1 MCGRF
6 TASFEFREI
15 KLLFNLQRDI
25 PLFARRYNIAPSQEV
40 PVIIQEE
47 GVNQLKP
54 MKWGLVPSW
63 APDPSI
69 GARMIN
75 ARAETITDK
84 PSFKRL
90 AQQRRCLV
98 PANGFY
104 EWRREGN
111 RKVPVWIHLKDRK
124 PFAFAQLWDL
134 WRGPE
139 GETLYTFT
147 IITTVPNA
155 LLRPLHNRMP
165 VIFDKLLAKQW
176 LDPVFGPSDATLASI
191 LAPYPSAL
199 MTAHDVSP
207 LVNKPEYDSAD
218 CIKPAPHPQ
227 SRLL

>member
-40 PVIIQEE
+40 PVIVQND
-47 GVNQLKP
+47 GVNELKP

-63 APDPSI
+63 APDPEI
-69 GARMIN
+69 GNRLIN
-75 ARAETITDK
+75 ARAETLTEK
-84 PSFKRL
+84 PSFRRL
-90 AQQRRCLV
+90 VQQRRCLI
-98 PANGFY
+98 PADGFY

-111 RKVPVWIHLKDRK
+111 HKVPVWIHLKDKK
-124 PFAFAQLWDL
+124 PFAFAGLWDM
-134 WRGPE
+134 WRDAE
-139 GETLYTFT
+139 GETIYTFT

-176 LDPVFGPSDATLASI
+176 LDPVFGPSDATLAAV
-191 LAPYPSAL
+191 LAPFPSAL
-199 MTAHDVSP
+199 MEAHDVSP
-207 LVNKPEYDSAD
+207 SVNKPENETPD
-218 CIKPAPHPQ
+218 CISPVADRQ
-227 SRLL
+227 FRLI